1 MDINLTTPAVL
12 FPAVS
17 LLLLAYTNRFLALA
31 GVIRK
36 LHADYQVAPYPAYLG
51 QIANLRYRI
60 RLVRNMQ
67 FCGVL
72 SLLLCTVCMFLLF
85 CGLITPSEIVF
96 CLSLVVMMISLIISL
111 MEIQTSVRALD
122 LHLQDVERPQASKSG
137 ESRMASDFSTKPD

>member
-1 MDINLTTPAVL
+1 MELNLTAPAVL

-36 LHADYQVAPYPAYLG
+36 LHADHKASPSPIFLG
-51 QIANLRYRI
+51 QIHSLRWRI

-72 SLLLCTVCMFLLF
+72 SLLLCTICIFLLF
-85 CGLITPSEIVF
+85 YGMIIPSEIIF
-96 CLSLVVMMISLIISL
+96 ALSLVVMMMSLVFSLI
-111 MEIQTSVRALD
+111 EIQSSVRALD
-122 LHLQDVERPQASKSG
+122 LHLHDLEHPESSG
-137 ESRMASDFSTKPD
+137 KG